1 MTDDSKVAL
10 AFSGGLDTTVCVPLL
25 EEEYDYD
32 EVIGVTVDVG
42 QPEEEFAEAEE
53 TAEALDLDHY
63 VVDATE
69 AFAEQCLDAV
79 KANATY
85 QGYPLGTALARPV
98 IAEAIL
104 EVAEDEDCDALA
116 HGCTGKGNDQ
126 LRFEAVW
133 RESDLEV
140 VAPVRELGLTREWEM
155 EYAEE
160 LDLPVEGGNEGD
172 WSIDTN
178 LWSRSVEGADLE
190 DPGYVPPEE
199 VYEWTD
205 APGAKGIGVGE
216 TENGAF
222 ETIEITFEQG
232 YPVAI
237 DTVEETSTSP
247 QPPVEDGEEM
257 AAVEL
262 IEYLNDLAG
271 SHGVGRTDVMEDRM
285 LGLKVR
291 ENYEHPAATTLLN
304 AHESL
309 EGLVLTQEERTFK
322 KQVDQQWAEK
332 AYEGL
337 LSAPLVDALDGFIDA
352 TQEKVTG
359 TVTIKFEGGQ
369 ARPVGRES
377 DYAVYS
383 ESAASFNTESVG
395 DIAQGDATGVAKYH
409 GFQSRLAN
417 AAAKEVTVSE
427 AKESEKDAEAKKEE
441 LLADGGSDADGSD
454 AEGENGDSE
463 EN

>member
-1 MTDDSKVAL
+1 MTGTSKVAL

-32 EVIGVTVDVG
+32 EVVGVTVDVG
-42 QPEEEFAEAEE
+42 QPAEEFDEAEE
-53 TAEALDLDHY
+53 TAEALDLDHH
-63 VVDATE
+63 VVDAKAE
-69 AFAEQCLDAV
+69 FAEQCLDAV
-79 KANATY
+79 TANATY

-104 EVAEDEDCDALA
+104 DVAEAEDCDGIA

-190 DPGYVPPEE
+190 DPGYVPPEDI
-199 VYEWTD
+199 YEWTD
-205 APGAKGIGVGE
+205 APGEKGS
-216 TENGAF
+216 
-222 ETIEITFEQG
+222 ETIQITFEEG

-237 DTVEETSTSP
+237 D
-247 QPPVEDGEEM
+247 GEELP
-257 AAVEL
+257 AVNL

-271 SHGVGRTDVMEDRM
+271 SYGVGRTDMMEDRM

-304 AHESL
+304 AHEAL
-309 EGLVLTQEERTFK
+309 EGLVLTEEERSFK

-337 LSAPLVDALDGFIDA
+337 LSAPLVAALDGFVDA

-369 ARPVGRES
+369 ARPVARES
-377 DYAVYS
+377 EFAVYS

-395 DIAQGDATGVAKYH
+395 DIAQDDATGVAKYH

-417 AAAKEVTVSE
+417 GVASAE
-427 AKESEKDAEAKKEE
+427 AKDAEAKKDE
-441 LLADGGSDADGSD
+441 LLADGGSDGDDG
-454 AEGENGDSE
+454 EESE
-463 EN
+463 EDE

>member
-1 MTDDSKVAL
+1 MTTQSTVAL

-42 QPEEEFAEAEE
+42 QPEAEFEEAEE
-53 TAEALDLDHY
+53 TAAALDLDHY
-63 VVDATE
+63 VIDAKAE
-69 AFAEQCLDAV
+69 FAEQCLDAV
-79 KANATY
+79 TANATY

-104 EVAEDEDCDALA
+104 DVAEEQGCEGIA

-133 RESDLEV
+133 RESDLDV

-155 EYAEE
+155 EYAAEK
-160 LDLPVEGGNEGD
+160 DLPVEGGNEGD

-190 DPGYVPPEE
+190 DPGYVPPEDI
-199 VYEWTD
+199 YEWTD
-205 APGAKGIGVGE
+205 APSGE
-216 TENGAF
+216 V
-222 ETIEITFEQG
+222 ETITLTFEDG
-232 YPVAI
+232 YPVA
-237 DTVEETSTSP
+237 V
-247 QPPVEDGEEM
+247 DGEEM
-257 AAVEL
+257 PAVQL

-271 SHGVGRTDVMEDRM
+271 SYGVGRTDMMEDRM

-304 AHESL
+304 AHEAL
-309 EGLVLTQEERTFK
+309 EGLVLTEEERAFK

-337 LSAPLVDALDGFIDA
+337 LSAPLVNALDGFVDA
-352 TQEKVTG
+352 TQQKVTG

-369 ARPVGRES
+369 ARPVARES

-383 ESAASFNTESVG
+383 ESAASFNTESVDG
-395 DIAQGDATGVAKYH
+395 IAQSDATGVAKYH

-417 AAAKEVTVSE
+417 ATAA
-427 AKESEKDAEAKKEE
+427 DAEAKKEE
-441 LLADGGSDADGSD
+441 LLADGSGANGSD
-454 AEGENGDSE
+454 EGQ
-463 EN
+463 

>member
-1 MTDDSKVAL
+1 MTDHNTDSKVAL

-25 EEEYDYD
+25 EEEYGHD

-42 QPEEEFAEAEE
+42 QPDEEFAEAEE
-53 TAEALDLDHY
+53 TAEALDLEHY
-63 VVDATE
+63 VVDTKE
-69 AFAEQCLDAV
+69 AFADQCLDAV

-104 EVAEDEDCDALA
+104 EVAEEHDCDAVA

-133 RESDLEV
+133 RASDLDV
-140 VAPVRELGLTREWEM
+140 IAPVRELGLTRNWEM
-155 EYAEE
+155 EYAEKK
-160 LDLPVEGGNEGD
+160 DLPVEGGNEGD

-178 LWSRSVEGADLE
+178 LWSRSVEGDELE
-190 DPGYVPPEE
+190 DPGYVPPEDI
-199 VYEWTD
+199 YEWTET
-205 APGAKGIGVGE
+205 PGGKDV
-216 TENGAF
+216 
-222 ETIEITFEQG
+222 ETIEIAFEEG
-232 YPVAI
+232 VPVGI
-237 DTVEETSTSP
+237 
-247 QPPVEDGEEM
+247 DGEEYGS
-257 AAVEL
+257 VEL

-271 SHGVGRTDVMEDRM
+271 SHGVGRTDMMEDRM

-304 AHESL
+304 AHEAL
-309 EGLVLTQEERTFK
+309 EGLVLTEEERAFK
-322 KQVDQQWAEK
+322 QQVDQQWSEK

-337 LSAPLVDALDGFIDA
+337 LSAPLVDALDGFVDA

-359 TVTIKFEGGQ
+359 TVTVKFEGGQ

-377 DYAVYS
+377 EFAVYS

-395 DIAQGDATGVAKYH
+395 DIAQDDATGVAKYH
-409 GFQSRLAN
+409 GFQSRLA
-417 AAAKEVTVSE
+417 AEVSE
-427 AKESEKDAEAKKEE
+427 NAEAKKAE
-441 LLADGGSDADGSD
+441 LLADGGEDDD
-454 AEGENGDSE
+454 EQHEDE
-463 EN
+463 